1 MEVNDYFETY
11 ATTAQK
17 DIYYKLND
25 NHCKQNIIYFP
36 LKPTESNSISN
47 TSKFG
52 VRISLRQDLLQHLLF
67 LVYLGIHI

>member
-11 ATTAQK
+11 ATTAHK

-47 TSKFG
+47 T
-52 VRISLRQDLLQHLLF
+52 
-67 LVYLGIHI
+67 